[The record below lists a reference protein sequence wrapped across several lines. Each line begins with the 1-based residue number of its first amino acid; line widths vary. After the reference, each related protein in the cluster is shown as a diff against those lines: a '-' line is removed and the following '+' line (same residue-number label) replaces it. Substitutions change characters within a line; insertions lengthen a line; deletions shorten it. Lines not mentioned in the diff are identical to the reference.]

1 MRDVDAGWTVV
12 DADLFL
18 FEAGGVVEPL
28 VDEYSAGSA
37 VCYRSAYGLWA
48 DLESA
53 KYAALRESKELLE
66 KALLAVQGALIE
78 YPTAFTP
85 QAVSDEVRREI
96 IALDEEGD

>member
-12 DADLFL
+12 DDDLFM
-18 FEAGGVVEPL
+18 FEAGGVCEPVVVE
-28 VDEYSAGSA
+28 YGTGSA

-66 KALLAVQGALIE
+66 KALLAVQDALYE
-78 YPTAFTP
+78 YPTAFEP
-85 QAVSDEVRREI
+85 QVVTDEVRREI
-96 IALDEEGD
+96 IAIDEAGA